1 MKNFREN
8 EIIKLTVSQFAKL
21 HNVNKRTLH
30 YYDEIGIFSPD
41 YKGDNGYRY
50 YDYMQGID
58 FEYIKMLK
66 ELNMGLDEIKKYI
79 DNPNEEDFKE
89 IAEVKIK
96 EIDQEIRT
104 LNRRREVLEDK
115 LNKLN
120 KCDDLR
126 KKNSVK
132 VIECEEQKFFYTP
145 FKFEDDD
152 LKQLISHIKDVWT
165 VDEYCKGIGSFIS
178 VDKIQM
184 GEFEEYDGL
193 FIEMLEDMESKNTKN
208 TIIKPKGK
216 YICAYHMGDWDTLP
230 DFYGE
235 IVKYAEENNLTLV
248 GYSFEIGMNDFAI
261 SDMEDYITQI
271 MIRVEENNINSVK

>member
-41 YKGDNGYRY
+41 YKGENGYRY
-50 YDYMQGID
+50 YDYMQGVD

-79 DNPNEEDFKE
+79 DNPNEDDFKE

-96 EIDQEIRT
+96 EIDQEIKL
-104 LNRRREVLEDK
+104 LNRRKEVLDDK
-115 LNKLN
+115 LQKLN
-120 KCDDLR
+120 KCDEVR
-126 KKNSVK
+126 KKNNIK
-132 VIECEEQKFFYTP
+132 VVECEEEKFFYTP

-178 VDKIQM
+178 VDKIQR

-193 FIEMLEDMESKNTKN
+193 FIEMLDDMESKNTKN

-261 SDMEDYITQI
+261 SDMKDYITQI

>member
-50 YDYMQGID
+50 YDYMQGVD

-89 IAEVKIK
+89 IADVKIK

-120 KCDDLR
+120 KCDDVR

-165 VDEYCKGIGSFIS
+165 VDEYCKGIGSFVS
-178 VDKIQM
+178 VEKIQR

-216 YICAYHMGDWDTLP
+216 YICAYHMGNWDTLP
-230 DFYGE
+230 DFYDE

-261 SDMEDYITQI
+261 SDMKDYITQI

>member
-1 MKNFREN
+1 MKNFRDN

-41 YKGDNGYRY
+41 YKGENGYRY
-50 YDYMQGID
+50 YDYMQGVD

-96 EIDQEIRT
+96 EINQEIKL
-104 LNRRREVLEDK
+104 LNRRKEVLEDK
-115 LNKLN
+115 LQKLS
-120 KCDDLR
+120 KCDEVR
-126 KKNSVK
+126 NKNYIK
-132 VIECEEQKFFYTP
+132 VVECEEEKFFYTP

-178 VDKIQM
+178 VDKIQR

-216 YICAYHMGDWDTLP
+216 YICAYHMGNWDTLP
-230 DFYGE
+230 DFYDE

-261 SDMEDYITQI
+261 SDMKDYITQI

>member
-41 YKGDNGYRY
+41 YKGENGYRY
-50 YDYMQGID
+50 YDYMQGVD

-66 ELNMGLDEIKKYI
+66 ELNMGLDEIKRYI

-178 VDKIQM
+178 VDKIQR

-193 FIEMLEDMESKNTKN
+193 FIEMLDDMESKNTKN

-230 DFYGE
+230 DFYDE

>member
-41 YKGDNGYRY
+41 YKGENGYRY
-50 YDYMQGID
+50 YDYMQGVD

-66 ELNMGLDEIKKYI
+66 ELNMGLDEIKRYI

-96 EIDQEIRT
+96 EINQEIKL
-104 LNRRREVLEDK
+104 LNRRKEVLEDK
-115 LNKLN
+115 LQKLS
-120 KCDDLR
+120 KCDEVR
-126 KKNSVK
+126 NKNYIK
-132 VIECEEQKFFYTP
+132 VVECEEEKFFYTP

-165 VDEYCKGIGSFIS
+165 VDEYCKGIGSFVS
-178 VDKIQM
+178 VEKIQR

-193 FIEMLEDMESKNTKN
+193 FIEMLDDIDSDNM
-208 TIIKPKGK
+208 IIKPKGK

-261 SDMEDYITQI
+261 SDMKYYITQI

>member
-50 YDYMQGID
+50 YDYMQGVD

-66 ELNMGLDEIKKYI
+66 ELNMGLDEIKRYI

-178 VDKIQM
+178 VDKIQR

-193 FIEMLEDMESKNTKN
+193 FIEMLDDMESKNTKN

-230 DFYGE
+230 DFYDE

>member
-41 YKGDNGYRY
+41 YKGENGYRY
-50 YDYMQGID
+50 YDYMQGVD

-66 ELNMGLDEIKKYI
+66 ELNMGLDEIKRYI

-178 VDKIQM
+178 VDKIQR

-193 FIEMLEDMESKNTKN
+193 FIEMLDDMESKNTKN

-230 DFYGE
+230 DFYDE

-261 SDMEDYITQI
+261 SDMKDYITQI

>member
-1 MKNFREN
+1 MKNFRDN

-50 YDYMQGID
+50 YDYMQGVD

-89 IAEVKIK
+89 IADVKIK
-96 EIDQEIRT
+96 EINQEIKL
-104 LNRRREVLEDK
+104 LNRRKEVLEDK
-115 LNKLN
+115 LQKLS
-120 KCDDLR
+120 KCDEVR
-126 KKNSVK
+126 NKNYIK
-132 VIECEEQKFFYTP
+132 VVECEEEKFFYTP

-165 VDEYCKGIGSFIS
+165 VDEYCKGIGSFVS
-178 VDKIQM
+178 VEKIQR

-193 FIEMLEDMESKNTKN
+193 FIEMLDDINSDN

-230 DFYGE
+230 DFYDE

-261 SDMEDYITQI
+261 SDMKDYITQI

>member
-8 EIIKLTVSQFAKL
+8 EVIKLTVSQFAKL

-50 YDYMQGID
+50 YDYMQGVD

-96 EIDQEIRT
+96 EINQEIKL
-104 LNRRREVLEDK
+104 LNRRKEVLEDK
-115 LNKLN
+115 LQKLS
-120 KCDDLR
+120 KCDEVR
-126 KKNSVK
+126 NKNYIK
-132 VIECEEQKFFYTP
+132 VVECEEEKFFYTP

-165 VDEYCKGIGSFIS
+165 VDEYCKGIGSFVS
-178 VDKIQM
+178 VEKIQR

-193 FIEMLEDMESKNTKN
+193 FIEMLDDIDSDNM
-208 TIIKPKGK
+208 IIKPKGK

-230 DFYGE
+230 DFYDE

>member
-50 YDYMQGID
+50 YDYMQGVD

-79 DNPNEEDFKE
+79 DNPNEDDFKE

-96 EIDQEIRT
+96 EIDQEIKL
-104 LNRRREVLEDK
+104 LNRRKEVLDDK
-115 LNKLN
+115 LQKLN
-120 KCDDLR
+120 KCDEVR
-126 KKNSVK
+126 KKNNIK
-132 VIECEEQKFFYTP
+132 VVECEEEKFFYTP

-165 VDEYCKGIGSFIS
+165 VDEYCKGIGSFVS
-178 VDKIQM
+178 VEKIQR

-193 FIEMLEDMESKNTKN
+193 FIEMLDDIDSKN

>member
-41 YKGDNGYRY
+41 YKGENGYRY
-50 YDYMQGID
+50 YDYMQGVD

-96 EIDQEIRT
+96 EINQEIKL
-104 LNRRREVLEDK
+104 LNRRKEVLEDK
-115 LNKLN
+115 LQKLS
-120 KCDDLR
+120 KCDEVR
-126 KKNSVK
+126 NKNYIK
-132 VIECEEQKFFYTP
+132 VVECEEEKFFYTP

-165 VDEYCKGIGSFIS
+165 VDEYCKGIGSFVS
-178 VDKIQM
+178 VEKIQR
-184 GEFEEYDGL
+184 GELEEYDGL
-193 FIEMLEDMESKNTKN
+193 FIEMLDDIDSDNM
-208 TIIKPKGK
+208 IIKPKGK

>member
-50 YDYMQGID
+50 YDYMQGVD

-79 DNPNEEDFKE
+79 DSPNEEDFKE
-89 IAEVKIK
+89 IADVKIK
-96 EIDQEIRT
+96 EIDREIRI

-120 KCDDLR
+120 KCDEVR
-126 KKNSVK
+126 EKNSIK
-132 VIECEEQKFFYTP
+132 VIDCEEQKFFFTP

-152 LKQLISHIKDVWT
+152 LKQLITHIKDVWT
-165 VDEYCKGIGSFIS
+165 VDEYCKGIGSFVS
-178 VDKIQM
+178 VDKIKR

-230 DFYGE
+230 DFYDE

>member
-50 YDYMQGID
+50 YDYMQGVD

-96 EIDQEIRT
+96 EINQEIKL
-104 LNRRREVLEDK
+104 LNRRKEVLEDK
-115 LNKLN
+115 LQKLSKCYEVRNKN
-120 KCDDLR
+120 YI
-126 KKNSVK
+126 K
-132 VIECEEQKFFYTP
+132 VVECEEEKFFYTP

-165 VDEYCKGIGSFIS
+165 VDEYCKGIGSFVS
-178 VDKIQM
+178 VEKIQR

-193 FIEMLEDMESKNTKN
+193 FIEMLDDINSDK
-208 TIIKPKGK
+208 TIIKPKVK
-216 YICAYHMGDWDTLP
+216 YICAYHMGNWDTLP

-235 IVKYAEENNLTLV
+235 IVEYAEENNLTLV

-261 SDMEDYITQI
+261 SDMKDYITQI

>member
-50 YDYMQGID
+50 YDYMQGVD

-66 ELNMGLDEIKKYI
+66 ELNMGLDEIKRYI

-89 IAEVKIK
+89 IADVKIK

-115 LNKLN
+115 LKKLN
-120 KCDDLR
+120 KCDDVR

-165 VDEYCKGIGSFIS
+165 VDEYCKGIGSFVS
-178 VDKIQM
+178 VEKIQR

-193 FIEMLEDMESKNTKN
+193 FIEMLDDIDSDNM
-208 TIIKPKGK
+208 IIKPKGK

-261 SDMEDYITQI
+261 SDMKDYITQI

>member
-41 YKGDNGYRY
+41 YKGENGYRY
-50 YDYMQGID
+50 YDYMQGVD

-79 DNPNEEDFKE
+79 DSPNEEDFKE
-89 IAEVKIK
+89 IADVKIK
-96 EIDQEIRT
+96 EIDREIRI

-120 KCDDLR
+120 KCDEVR
-126 KKNSVK
+126 KKNSIK
-132 VIECEEQKFFYTP
+132 VIDCEEQKFFFTP

-152 LKQLISHIKDVWT
+152 LKQLITHIKDVWT
-165 VDEYCKGIGSFIS
+165 VDEYCKGIGSFVS
-178 VDKIQM
+178 VDKIKR

-193 FIEMLEDMESKNTKN
+193 FIEMLEDIESKNTKN

-230 DFYGE
+230 NFYGE

-261 SDMEDYITQI
+261 SDMGDYITQI

>member
-41 YKGDNGYRY
+41 YKGENGYRY
-50 YDYMQGID
+50 YDYMQGVD

-79 DNPNEEDFKE
+79 DSPNEEDFKE
-89 IAEVKIK
+89 IADVKIK
-96 EIDQEIRT
+96 EIDREIRT
-104 LNRRREVLEDK
+104 LNRRREVLENK

-120 KCDDLR
+120 KCDEVR
-126 KKNSVK
+126 KKNSIK
-132 VIECEEQKFFYTP
+132 VIDCEEQKFFFTP

-152 LKQLISHIKDVWT
+152 LKQLIAHIKDVWT
-165 VDEYCKGIGSFIS
+165 VDEYCKGIGSFVS
-178 VDKIQM
+178 VDKIKR

-230 DFYGE
+230 NFYGE
-235 IVKYAEENNLTLV
+235 IVKYAEGNNLTLV

>member
-41 YKGDNGYRY
+41 YKGENGYRY
-50 YDYMQGID
+50 YDYMQGVD

-66 ELNMGLDEIKKYI
+66 ELNMGLDEIKRYI

-96 EIDQEIRT
+96 EINQEIKL
-104 LNRRREVLEDK
+104 LNRRKEVLEDK
-115 LNKLN
+115 LQKLS
-120 KCDDLR
+120 KCDEVR
-126 KKNSVK
+126 NKNYIK
-132 VIECEEQKFFYTP
+132 VVECEEEKFFYTP

-165 VDEYCKGIGSFIS
+165 VDEYCKGIGSFVS
-178 VDKIQM
+178 VEKIQR

-193 FIEMLEDMESKNTKN
+193 FIEMLDDIDSDNM
-208 TIIKPKGK
+208 IIKPKGK

-230 DFYGE
+230 DFYSE

-261 SDMEDYITQI
+261 SDMKDYITQI

>member
-41 YKGDNGYRY
+41 YKGENGYRY
-50 YDYMQGID
+50 YDYMQGVD

-66 ELNMGLDEIKKYI
+66 ELNMGLDEIKRYI

-96 EIDQEIRT
+96 EIDQEMRT

-178 VDKIQM
+178 VDKIQR

-193 FIEMLEDMESKNTKN
+193 FIEMLDDMESKNTKN

-230 DFYGE
+230 DFYDE

>member
-41 YKGDNGYRY
+41 YKGENGYRY
-50 YDYMQGID
+50 YDYMQGVD

-66 ELNMGLDEIKKYI
+66 ELNMGLDEIKRYI

-165 VDEYCKGIGSFIS
+165 VDEYCKGIGSFVS
-178 VDKIQM
+178 VEKIQR

-193 FIEMLEDMESKNTKN
+193 FIEMLDDIDSKN

-230 DFYGE
+230 DFYDE

-271 MIRVEENNINSVK
+271 MIRVEENNINLSLIHI

>member
-50 YDYMQGID
+50 YDYMQGVD

-79 DNPNEEDFKE
+79 DTPNEEDFKE
-89 IAEVKIK
+89 IADVKIK
-96 EIDQEIRT
+96 EIDREIRT

-120 KCDDLR
+120 KCDEVR
-126 KKNSVK
+126 KKNSIK
-132 VIECEEQKFFYTP
+132 VIDCEEQKFFFTP

-152 LKQLISHIKDVWT
+152 LKQLITHIKDVWT
-165 VDEYCKGIGSFIS
+165 VDEYCKGIGSFVS
-178 VDKIQM
+178 VDKIKR

-230 DFYGE
+230 NFYGE

>member
-41 YKGDNGYRY
+41 YKGENGYRY
-50 YDYMQGID
+50 YDYMQGVD

-79 DNPNEEDFKE
+79 DSPNEEDFKE
-89 IAEVKIK
+89 IADVKIK
-96 EIDQEIRT
+96 EIDREIRT

-120 KCDDLR
+120 KCDEVR
-126 KKNSVK
+126 KKNSIK
-132 VIECEEQKFFYTP
+132 VIDCEEQKFFFTP

-152 LKQLISHIKDVWT
+152 LKQLITHIKDVWT
-165 VDEYCKGIGSFIS
+165 VDEYCKGIGSFVS
-178 VDKIQM
+178 VDKIKR

-230 DFYGE
+230 NFYGE

>member
-41 YKGDNGYRY
+41 YKGENGYRY
-50 YDYMQGID
+50 YDYMQGVD

-66 ELNMGLDEIKKYI
+66 ELNMGLDEIKRYI

-165 VDEYCKGIGSFIS
+165 VDEYCKGIGSFVS
-178 VDKIQM
+178 VEKIQR

-193 FIEMLEDMESKNTKN
+193 FIEMLDDIDSDNM
-208 TIIKPKGK
+208 IIKPKGK

-230 DFYGE
+230 DFYDE
-235 IVKYAEENNLTLV
+235 IVRYAEENNLTLV

>member
-41 YKGDNGYRY
+41 YKGENGYRY
-50 YDYMQGID
+50 YDYMQGVD

-66 ELNMGLDEIKKYI
+66 ELNMGLDEIKRYI

-132 VIECEEQKFFYTP
+132 VIECEEQKFFYTS

-178 VDKIQM
+178 VDKIQR

-193 FIEMLEDMESKNTKN
+193 FIEMLDDMESKNTKN

-230 DFYGE
+230 DFYDE

>member
-1 MKNFREN
+1 MQKLSKCDEVRNKN
-8 EIIKLTVSQFAKL
+8 
-21 HNVNKRTLH
+21 
-30 YYDEIGIFSPD
+30 
-41 YKGDNGYRY
+41 
-50 YDYMQGID
+50 
-58 FEYIKMLK
+58 YIK
-66 ELNMGLDEIKKYI
+66 
-79 DNPNEEDFKE
+79 
-89 IAEVKIK
+89 V
-96 EIDQEIRT
+96 
-104 LNRRREVLEDK
+104 V
-115 LNKLN
+115 
-120 KCDDLR
+120 
-126 KKNSVK
+126 
-132 VIECEEQKFFYTP
+132 ECEEEKFFYTP

-165 VDEYCKGIGSFIS
+165 VDEYCKGIGCFIS
-178 VDKIQM
+178 VDKIQR

-193 FIEMLEDMESKNTKN
+193 FIEMLDDMESKNTKN

-230 DFYGE
+230 DFYDE

>member
-50 YDYMQGID
+50 YDYMQGVD

-79 DNPNEEDFKE
+79 DNPNEEDFKK

-96 EIDQEIRT
+96 EIDQEIMT

-120 KCDDLR
+120 KCDEVR
-126 KKNSVK
+126 KKNNIK
-132 VIECEEQKFFYTP
+132 VVECEEEKFFYTP

-165 VDEYCKGIGSFIS
+165 VDEYCKGIGSFVS
-178 VDKIQM
+178 VEKIQR

-193 FIEMLEDMESKNTKN
+193 FIEMLDDIDSKN

-230 DFYGE
+230 DFYDE

>member
-50 YDYMQGID
+50 YDYMQGVD

-66 ELNMGLDEIKKYI
+66 ELNMGLDEIKRYI

-96 EIDQEIRT
+96 EINQEIKL
-104 LNRRREVLEDK
+104 LNRRKEVLEDK
-115 LNKLN
+115 LQKLS
-120 KCDDLR
+120 KCDEAR
-126 KKNSVK
+126 NKNYIK
-132 VIECEEQKFFYTP
+132 VVECEEEKFFYTP

-165 VDEYCKGIGSFIS
+165 VDEYCKGIGSFVS
-178 VDKIQM
+178 VEKIQR

-193 FIEMLEDMESKNTKN
+193 FIEMLDDIDSDNM
-208 TIIKPKGK
+208 IIKPKGK

-261 SDMEDYITQI
+261 SDMKDYITQI

>member
-50 YDYMQGID
+50 YDYMQGVD

-79 DNPNEEDFKE
+79 DSPNEEDFKE
-89 IAEVKIK
+89 IADVKIK
-96 EIDQEIRT
+96 EIDREIRT

-120 KCDDLR
+120 KCDEVR
-126 KKNSVK
+126 KKNSIK
-132 VIECEEQKFFYTP
+132 VIDCEEQKFFFTP

-165 VDEYCKGIGSFIS
+165 VDEYCKGIGSFVS
-178 VDKIQM
+178 VEKIQR

-193 FIEMLEDMESKNTKN
+193 FIEMLDDINSDK

-216 YICAYHMGDWDTLP
+216 YICAYHMGNWDTLP

-235 IVKYAEENNLTLV
+235 IVEYAEENNLTLV

-261 SDMEDYITQI
+261 SDMKDYITQI

>member
-41 YKGDNGYRY
+41 YKGENGYRY
-50 YDYMQGID
+50 YDYMQGVD

-66 ELNMGLDEIKKYI
+66 ELNMGLDEIKRYI

-120 KCDDLR
+120 KCDDVR

-165 VDEYCKGIGSFIS
+165 VDEYCKGIGSFVS
-178 VDKIQM
+178 VEKIQR

>member
-50 YDYMQGID
+50 YDYMQGVD

-66 ELNMGLDEIKKYI
+66 ELNMGLDEIKRYI

-89 IAEVKIK
+89 IADVKIK

-115 LNKLN
+115 LKKLN
-120 KCDDLR
+120 KCDDVR

-165 VDEYCKGIGSFIS
+165 VDEYCKGIGSFVS
-178 VDKIQM
+178 VEKIQR

-193 FIEMLEDMESKNTKN
+193 FIEMLDDIDSDNM
-208 TIIKPKGK
+208 IIKPKGK

-261 SDMEDYITQI
+261 SDMKYYITQI

>member
-50 YDYMQGID
+50 YDYMQGVD

-96 EIDQEIRT
+96 EIDQEIKL

-120 KCDDLR
+120 KCDEVR
-126 KKNSVK
+126 KKNSIK
-132 VIECEEQKFFYTP
+132 VIDCEEQKFFFTP

-152 LKQLISHIKDVWT
+152 LKQLITHIKDVWT
-165 VDEYCKGIGSFIS
+165 VDEYCKGIGSFVS
-178 VDKIQM
+178 VDKIKR

-230 DFYGE
+230 NFYGE

-261 SDMEDYITQI
+261 SDMKDYITQI

>member
-50 YDYMQGID
+50 YDYMQGVD

-79 DNPNEEDFKE
+79 DNPNEEDFKK

-96 EIDQEIRT
+96 EIDQEIMT

-120 KCDDLR
+120 KCDEVR
-126 KKNSVK
+126 KKNFIK

-165 VDEYCKGIGSFIS
+165 VDEYCKGIGSFVS
-178 VDKIQM
+178 VDKIKR

-230 DFYGE
+230 KFYGE
-235 IVKYAEENNLTLV
+235 IVEYAEENNLTLV

-261 SDMEDYITQI
+261 SDMGDYITQI

>member
-8 EIIKLTVSQFAKL
+8 ERIKLTVSQFAKL
-21 HNVNKRTLH
+21 HNINKRTLH
-30 YYDEIGIFSPD
+30 YYDEIGIFSPS
-41 YKGDNGYRY
+41 YKGENGYRY
-50 YDYMQGID
+50 YDYMQGVD

-79 DNPNEEDFKE
+79 DNPNEADFKE
-89 IAEVKIK
+89 IAEVKID
-96 EIDQEIRT
+96 EIEQEIKT

-115 LNKLN
+115 LQKLS
-120 KCDDLR
+120 KCDEVR
-126 KKNSVK
+126 NKNYIK
-132 VIECEEQKFFYTP
+132 VVECEEEKFFYTL

-165 VDEYCKGIGSFIS
+165 VDEYCKGIGSFVS
-178 VDKIQM
+178 VEKIQR

-193 FIEMLEDMESKNTKN
+193 FIEMLDDIDSDNM
-208 TIIKPKGK
+208 IIKPKGK

-230 DFYGE
+230 KFYGE
-235 IVKYAEENNLTLV
+235 IVEYAEKNNLTLI

-261 SDMEDYITQI
+261 SNMEDYITQI
-271 MIRVEENNINSVK
+271 MIRVEENNVNSVK

>member
-41 YKGDNGYRY
+41 YKGENGYRY
-50 YDYMQGID
+50 YDYMQGVD

-66 ELNMGLDEIKKYI
+66 ELNMGLDEIKRYI

-89 IAEVKIK
+89 VAEVKIK
-96 EIDQEIRT
+96 EINQEIKL
-104 LNRRREVLEDK
+104 LNRRKEVLEDK
-115 LNKLN
+115 LQKLS
-120 KCDDLR
+120 KCDEVR
-126 KKNSVK
+126 NKNYIK
-132 VIECEEQKFFYTP
+132 VVECEEEKFFYTP

-165 VDEYCKGIGSFIS
+165 VDEYCKGIGSFVS
-178 VDKIQM
+178 VEKIQR

-193 FIEMLEDMESKNTKN
+193 FIEMLDDIDSDNM
-208 TIIKPKGK
+208 IIKPKGK

-230 DFYGE
+230 DFYDE

>member
-50 YDYMQGID
+50 YDYMQGVD

-66 ELNMGLDEIKKYI
+66 ELNMGLDEIKRYI

-96 EIDQEIRT
+96 EINQEIKL
-104 LNRRREVLEDK
+104 LNRRKEVLEDK
-115 LNKLN
+115 LQKLS
-120 KCDDLR
+120 KCDEVR
-126 KKNSVK
+126 NKNYIK
-132 VIECEEQKFFYTP
+132 VVECEEEKFFYTP

-165 VDEYCKGIGSFIS
+165 VDEYCKGIGSFVS
-178 VDKIQM
+178 VEKIQR

-193 FIEMLEDMESKNTKN
+193 FIEMLDDIDSDNM
-208 TIIKPKGK
+208 IIKPKGK
-216 YICAYHMGDWDTLP
+216 YICAYHIGDWDTLP
-230 DFYGE
+230 KFYGE
-235 IVKYAEENNLTLV
+235 IVEYAEKNNLKLI
-248 GYSFEIGMNDFAI
+248 GYSFEIGMNDFVI

>member
-50 YDYMQGID
+50 YDYMQGVD

-66 ELNMGLDEIKKYI
+66 ELNMGLDEIKRYI

-89 IAEVKIK
+89 IADVKIK

-115 LNKLN
+115 LKKLN
-120 KCDDLR
+120 KCDDVR

-165 VDEYCKGIGSFIS
+165 VDEYCKGIGSFVS
-178 VDKIQM
+178 VEKIQR

-193 FIEMLEDMESKNTKN
+193 FIEMLDDIDSDNM
-208 TIIKPKGK
+208 IIKPKGK

-230 DFYGE
+230 DFYSE

-261 SDMEDYITQI
+261 SDMKDYITQI

>member
-8 EIIKLTVSQFAKL
+8 EVIKLTVSQFAKL

-50 YDYMQGID
+50 YDYMQGVD

-96 EIDQEIRT
+96 EINQEIKL
-104 LNRRREVLEDK
+104 LNRRKEVLEDK
-115 LNKLN
+115 LQKLS
-120 KCDDLR
+120 KCDEVR
-126 KKNSVK
+126 NKNYIK
-132 VIECEEQKFFYTP
+132 VVECEEEKFFYTP

-165 VDEYCKGIGSFIS
+165 VDEYCKGIGSFVS
-178 VDKIQM
+178 VEKIQR

-193 FIEMLEDMESKNTKN
+193 FIEMLDDIDSKN

-230 DFYGE
+230 KFYGE

>member
-50 YDYMQGID
+50 YDYMQGVD

-79 DNPNEEDFKE
+79 DNPNEEDFKK

-96 EIDQEIRT
+96 EINQEIKL
-104 LNRRREVLEDK
+104 LNRRKEVLEDK
-115 LNKLN
+115 LQKLS
-120 KCDDLR
+120 KCDEVR
-126 KKNSVK
+126 NKNYIK
-132 VIECEEQKFFYTP
+132 VVECEEEKFFYTP

-165 VDEYCKGIGSFIS
+165 VDEYCKGIGSFVS
-178 VDKIQM
+178 VEKIQR

-193 FIEMLEDMESKNTKN
+193 FIEMLDDIDSDNM
-208 TIIKPKGK
+208 IIKPKGK

-230 DFYGE
+230 DFYDE

>member
-41 YKGDNGYRY
+41 YKGNNGYRY
-50 YDYMQGID
+50 YDYMQGVD

-66 ELNMGLDEIKKYI
+66 ELNMGLDEIKRYI

-89 IAEVKIK
+89 IADVKIK

-120 KCDDLR
+120 KCDLVR
-126 KKNSVK
+126 EKNSIK

-165 VDEYCKGIGSFIS
+165 VDEYCKGIGSFVS
-178 VDKIQM
+178 VEKIQR

-193 FIEMLEDMESKNTKN
+193 FIEMLDDINSDN

-261 SDMEDYITQI
+261 SDMKDYITQI